1 MTQDWERLGRRLG
14 REHEKNRRAV
24 GTRIGSA
31 TVMLWEQWT
40 EVGRARVLLI
50 SLPQVSD
57 AADSLARAVLG
68 KDGVIRAARARTQ
81 RQVLYVL
88 PIDEKDA
95 PGETFQGTQ
104 FRPPWSIRWFDNRAL
119 AAGIGQQNG
128 SEWVQTSATV
138 AAILGRCTG
147 RAARSAKG

>member
-1 MTQDWERLGRRLG
+1 MTQDWERLGRRLA

-24 GTRIGSA
+24 GSRIGRA

-40 EVGRARVLLI
+40 ERGRARVLLI
-50 SLPQVSD
+50 ALPQVSD

-68 KDGVIRAARARTQ
+68 KDGLIRAARARTQ

-88 PIDEKDA
+88 PIDEKEA
-95 PGETFQGTQ
+95 PGEIFRGTE

-119 AAGIGQQNG
+119 AAGIGQQSG
-128 SEWVQTSATV
+128 SEWVQSLRT
-138 AAILGRCTG
+138 
-147 RAARSAKG
+147 ARRLIPAWASE